1 MSGNIHGFT
10 DGQQAA
16 WDAIMSG
23 KNVFLTGDAGTGK
36 SYVLE
41 RCIDEWERRDRSVL
55 VMAPTGI
62 AAINVGGVTIHRGL
76 GLRPQVYEPGYA
88 PYRTTMAAAQTVV
101 IDEISMVGQNLFD
114 VIARMFLDVA
124 RIQRD
129 KQIILVGD
137 FHQLPPV
144 VGSRD
149 YNAICELYPDN
160 PTQWAF
166 KSPLWQ
172 TLGLEPHVLH
182 EVVRQ
187 DDADF
192 QKALTLAR
200 DGKVECMQFF
210 NGHAIA
216 ARAPWKG
223 YGIELASRNADATR
237 WNNEA
242 LEALGN
248 PIVSIEGDVDGNVAD
263 GDKAAPHI
271 LRLAVGARVMAVV
284 NDRGGCYQNGSMGT
298 VTDIRGDCITVEFDN
313 GEICDI
319 PPFTWEIGKS
329 TVRRDGKKRTV
340 ETETIGSYTQFPLKL
355 AWAITIHKS
364 QGQTFDA
371 PVLVHTSVF
380 APGQLYVALS
390 RCRNFDDLTITPKI
404 SNERQLSTDFKVIDF
419 YKSLETSERDGGG
432 DEPTYEELMRFYKA
446 NKDKASA

>member
-16 WDAIMSG
+16 WDAIMDG
-23 KNVFLTGDAGTGK
+23 RNVFLTGDAGTGK

-41 RCIDEWERRDRSVL
+41 RCIEEWGRRDRSTL

-76 GLRPQVYEPGYA
+76 GLMPQVFEPGYA

-124 RIQRD
+124 RVQRG

-166 KSPLWQ
+166 KSSMWK

-192 QKALTLAR
+192 QNALTMAR
-200 DGKVECMQFF
+200 DGDMSCAGYF
-210 NGHAIA
+210 NGHSVAS
-216 ARAPWKG
+216 RKTWKG
-223 YGIELASRNADATR
+223 GGIELASTNADATR
-237 WNNEA
+237 WNDEA

-248 PIVSIEGDVDGNVAD
+248 PICTIDGDVEGKVAE
-263 GDKAAPHI
+263 GDKAAPQT
-271 LRLAVGARVMAVV
+271 LRLAVGARVMSVR
-284 NDRGGCYQNGSMGT
+284 NDKMGRYQNGSMGE
-298 VTDIRGDCITVEFDN
+298 VVDIRVDCVRVAFDN
-313 GEICDI
+313 GETCDI
-319 PPFTWEIGKS
+319 EPFTWDIGKS
-329 TVRRDGKKRTV
+329 TVRSDGERKTV

-364 QGQTFDA
+364 QGQTFDS

-390 RCRNFDDLTITPKI
+390 RCRRFDDLTITPKI
-404 SNERQLSTDFKVIDF
+404 AQQRQLSADHEVTDF
-419 YKSLETSERDGGG
+419 YESLETGADYGD